1 MSVKDEIYSVDIMKD
16 EDLGEVIGLDDDFG
30 DLGTVVNTFSLG
42 INDNSNSNDFK
53 VSNIEKDAL
62 NTNTLDSKKIK
73 TNSSPKGL
81 TTPIDGELFNIKRS
95 YQFRSS
101 TLRKLI
107 ELKSKDPDI
116 NIYLNQIIDKAI
128 CFYYNHINTKIS

>member
-30 DLGTVVNTFSLG
+30 DLGTVVNTFSLA
-42 INDNSNSNDFK
+42 ISDNNNSKDFE
-53 VSNIEKDAL
+53 VSNIEKDAP

-73 TNSSPKGL
+73 PNSSPKGL

-101 TLRKLI
+101 TLRKLL

-128 CFYYNHINTKIS
+128 CFYYDHITK

>member
-42 INDNSNSNDFK
+42 INDSNSNEFK
-53 VSNIEKDAL
+53 VSNIEKNAP
-62 NTNTLDSKKIK
+62 NTNLDSKKTK
-73 TNSSPKGL
+73 PNYSPKGL

-128 CFYYNHINTKIS
+128 CFYYDHINTELS

>member
-42 INDNSNSNDFK
+42 INDSNSNEFK
-53 VSNIEKDAL
+53 VSNIEKNAP
-62 NTNTLDSKKIK
+62 NTNLDSKKTK
-73 TNSSPKGL
+73 PNYSPKGL

-128 CFYYNHINTKIS
+128 CFYYDHINTKIS

>member
-42 INDNSNSNDFK
+42 ISDNNKDFE
-53 VSNIEKDAL
+53 VSNIEKNAP

-73 TNSSPKGL
+73 PNSSPKGL

-128 CFYYNHINTKIS
+128 CFYYDHITK